1 MKSRLRRVCQPCRD
15 QTCSVTQAL
24 VVLRGGGLK
33 ANFTHLIWREETEVP
48 LKMLLTKGWMI
59 IPEFS
64 TGYILIPSVN

>member
-1 MKSRLRRVCQPCRD
+1 VNVQIFPGIRVSPQSLLIRD
-15 QTCSVTQAL
+15 MEV
-24 VVLRGGGLK
+24 
-33 ANFTHLIWREETEVP
+33 IEVP